1 MADVLVLGAM
11 QSAVYALLALGFTLI
26 FGVGRVVNLAHGAFY
41 ALGAYAAYTLVVVWH
56 FPLLPGALVAVLFTA
71 LVGIGVDRV
80 LVRPVR
86 RSITAVL
93 ILTLVFALL
102 TEQVLY
108 AVYGYTSRNIPAFT
122 TATWNLFGVQVPGQR
137 VVTFGVAAALVGILW
152 ALVYHTRTGA
162 TVLAVAQDREAA
174 LYMGIDVDR
183 VTRLTMAASA
193 ALAGAA
199 GVLTAPLLVVS
210 PHMWLLP
217 LVKSFA
223 IVILGGLGSIPGS
236 LLASLVV
243 GYAET
248 TVSYFVASALA
259 DLVPLLL
266 ILAMLLLR
274 PTGLLGRHVE
284 V

>member
-1 MADVLVLGAM
+1 MVDVLVLGAM

-26 FGVGRVVNLAHGAFY
+26 VGVGRLVNLAHGAFY
-41 ALGAYAAYTLVVVWH
+41 AIGAYAAYTLVVVWKV
-56 FPLLPGALVAVLFTA
+56 PLLLGAAAAVLFTGV
-71 LVGIGVDRV
+71 VGVGVERI
-80 LVRPVR
+80 LIRPVR
-86 RSITAVL
+86 TSVMAVL

-102 TEQVLY
+102 TEQLLY
-108 AVYGYTSRNIPAFT
+108 AAYGYTSRNIPAFT
-122 TATWNLFGVQVPGQR
+122 TATLQLFGVSVPGQR
-137 VVTFGVAAALVGILW
+137 VVTFGVAAILVAALWVY
-152 ALVYHTRTGA
+152 VYHTPAGTA
-162 TVLAVAQDREAA
+162 ILAVAQDREAA

-183 VTRLTMAASA
+183 VTRVTTGASA

-199 GVLTAPLLVVS
+199 GVLTSPLLVVS

-248 TVSYFVASALA
+248 AVSYFLTSALA
-259 DLVPLLL
+259 DLIPLLL
-266 ILAMLLLR
+266 ILGMLLVR
-274 PTGLLGRHVE
+274 PTGLLGRHLE
-284 V
+284 A

>member
-1 MADVLVLGAM
+1 
-11 QSAVYALLALGFTLI
+11 
-26 FGVGRVVNLAHGAFY
+26 
-41 ALGAYAAYTLVVVWH
+41 VVVWR
-56 FPLLPGALVAVLFTA
+56 FPLLPGAVLAVLFTA
-71 LVGIGVDRV
+71 LVGAGVDRV

-86 RSITAVL
+86 RSIMAVL

-122 TATWNLFGVQVPGQR
+122 TVTWNLFGVQVPGQR
-137 VVTFGVAAALVGILW
+137 VVTFGVAAALVAILW
-152 ALVYHTRTGA
+152 VLVYHTRTGA
-162 TVLAVAQDREAA
+162 TLLAVAQDPEAA
-174 LYMGIDVDR
+174 LYMGIDVHR
-183 VTRLTMAASA
+183 VTWLTMAASA

-236 LLASLVV
+236 LLASLLV

-248 TVSYFVASALA
+248 AVSYFASSALA
-259 DLVPLLL
+259 DLIPLLL
-266 ILAMLLLR
+266 ILVMLLVR

-284 V
+284 A